1 VEYTGQASAA
11 QSAQRIEQ
19 IKEEAVEALS
29 ELRFARIGA
38 GASGAAAYPWLL
50 ETVEGVEELLRSVPS
65 RHRYEVLSEA
75 GASEVG
81 GVAWLAFAG
90 AGGRELGVAS
100 DRKGNVYAGVRQGGR
115 LLLHGTPG
123 RAVSHLVTGR
133 IPQEPRATR
142 REEETPRG
150 RVAPGSETAAAP
162 DDLKDRVARAVVA
175 RIKTRLLALGGVSE
189 EESLLTALAANGVG
203 RSLVRKVVED
213 LRAAG
218 ELLRLRTPRGN
229 AFLALGSPGE
239 SEGARELVAQE
250 ARKAVVR
257 AEARLLRDEATCR
270 GARRG
275 KTFAGEAAGD
285 RPTDD
290 LPQPSAEAAL
300 ERAFAEFCSAK
311 ARAGTAG
318 SGRKALS
325 PRDAARDVL
334 RELRFGNAVTI
345 ADLARLMGG
354 NAEAAR
360 RVAAKLEERGYVRLD
375 RAGRTTFLKLA
386 GEHRE
391 KIYRPGPSSG
401 GRPAAGYT
409 GRRLAPHEAER
420 VAWDTAEAFYCSKLP
435 SAAHRIL
442 HKLRREGGWLP
453 LREVLEGAM
462 PAFADENPYGDPE
475 KGLRRE
481 IRSLKEAGKV
491 RVALNRRDGRE
502 YVRATQVLEGEAMR
516 RHEGE
521 LLAIMADPR
530 HGIPVPPGTKL
541 ARRVAGFR
549 IAVERRRAQGE
560 ARQLQPE
567 LAPAA

>member
-1 VEYTGQASAA
+1 MEYTGRVEHAQAGN
-11 QSAQRIEQ
+11 IE
-19 IKEEAVEALS
+19 EGVEVLS
-29 ELRFARIGA
+29 ELKFAKVEA
-38 GASGAAAYPWLL
+38 GDTAAYPWLL
-50 ETVEGVEELLRSVPS
+50 ETTEGVEAMLRGIPS
-65 RHRYEVLSEA
+65 RQRFEVLLEA
-75 GASEVG
+75 GASETG
-81 GVAWLAFAG
+81 EAGAAWLAFAG
-90 AGGRELGVAS
+90 AEGRELGVAS
-100 DRKGNVYAGVRQGGR
+100 DPKGNVYAGVGQGGR

-123 RAVSHLVTGR
+123 RAVSHLLTGR
-133 IPQEPRATR
+133 IPQEPRAPR

-150 RVAPGSETAAAP
+150 DAAPGSETAAAP
-162 DDLKDRVARAVVA
+162 DDLKDRVVRAVA
-175 RIKTRLLALGGVSE
+175 AKIKSRLLALGGVSE
-189 EESLLTALAANGVG
+189 EESLLAALATNGVG

-239 SEGARELVAQE
+239 SEGARELVARE

-257 AEARLLRDEATCR
+257 AEARLLRDEAACR

-290 LPQPSAEAAL
+290 LPQPSAEVAL
-300 ERAFAEFCSAK
+300 ERAFAEFRSAK

-318 SGRKALS
+318 SSGRKALS
-325 PRDAARDVL
+325 PRNAAREVL
-334 RELRFGNAVTI
+334 GELRFGNAATV

-354 NAEAAR
+354 DAEAAR
-360 RVAAKLEERGYVRLD
+360 RVAAKLEEKGYVRLD
-375 RAGRTTFLKLA
+375 GAGRTTFLRLA

-401 GRPAAGYT
+401 ERPAAGYT

-462 PAFADENPYGDPE
+462 PAFAEENPYGDPE
-475 KGLRRE
+475 KGLRGE

-530 HGIPVPPGTKL
+530 HGISVPPGTKL

-549 IAVERRRAQGE
+549 LAVERRGAQGE
-560 ARQLQPE
+560 VRQLQPK

>member
-1 VEYTGQASAA
+1 MEYTGQADAV
-11 QSAQRIEQ
+11 QSAQCIEQ

-29 ELRFARIGA
+29 GLRFARIGA

-75 GASEVG
+75 GASEVDG
-81 GVAWLAFAG
+81 AAWLAFAE
-90 AGGRELGVAS
+90 AEGRELGVAS
-100 DRKGNVYAGVRQGGR
+100 DRKGNVYSGVGQGGH

-123 RAVSHLVTGR
+123 RAVSHLLTGH

-150 RVAPGSETAAAP
+150 DAAPGSETAAAP
-162 DDLKDRVARAVVA
+162 DDLKDRVVRAVAA
-175 RIKTRLLALGGVSE
+175 RIKRRLLALGGVSE
-189 EESLLTALAANGVG
+189 EESLLTALAADGVG
-203 RSLVRKVVED
+203 RSLAREVVED
-213 LRAAG
+213 LGAAG

-239 SEGARELVAQE
+239 SEGARELVARE

-257 AEARLLRDEATCR
+257 AEARWLRDEATCR

-300 ERAFAEFCSAK
+300 ERAFAEFRSAK
-311 ARAGTAG
+311 ARAGAAG
-318 SGRKALS
+318 SGRRALS
-325 PRDAARDVL
+325 PRDAAREVL
-334 RELRFGNAVTI
+334 RELRFDNAATVD
-345 ADLARLMGG
+345 DLARLMGG
-354 NAEAAR
+354 DAEAAR
-360 RVAAKLEERGYVRLD
+360 RVAAKLEERGYVRLQ
-375 RAGRTTFLKLA
+375 RAGRTTFLRLA
-386 GEHRE
+386 SEHRE
-391 KIYRPGPSSG
+391 KIYRPGPSPG
-401 GRPAAGYT
+401 GRPPAGYT

-420 VAWDTAEAFYCSKLP
+420 VAWDTAEALYCSKLP

-453 LREVLEGAM
+453 LREILEGAM
-462 PAFADENPYGDPE
+462 PAFAEENPYGDPE
-475 KGLRRE
+475 KGLMRE
-481 IRSLKEAGKV
+481 IRSLMEAGKV
-491 RVALNRRDGRE
+491 RVALYRRDGRE
-502 YVRATQVLEGEAMR
+502 YVRATRVLEGEAMR

-521 LLAIMADPR
+521 LLAIIADPR
-530 HGIPVPPGTKL
+530 HGISVPPGTKL

-549 IAVERRRAQGE
+549 LAVERRRAGGE
-560 ARQLQPE
+560 VRQPQPK

>member
-1 VEYTGQASAA
+1 VKYTGQASAA
-11 QSAQRIEQ
+11 HSAQHIEQ

-38 GASGAAAYPWLL
+38 GASGATAYPWLL
-50 ETVEGVEELLRSVPS
+50 QTVEGVEELLRSVPS

-75 GASEVG
+75 GASEVD

-90 AGGRELGVAS
+90 AEGRKLGVAS
-100 DRKGNVYAGVRQGGR
+100 DPKGNVYAGVGQGGR

-123 RAVSHLVTGR
+123 RAVSHLLTGR

-162 DDLKDRVARAVVA
+162 DDLLKDRVVRAVVA

-239 SEGARELVAQE
+239 SEGARELVARE
-250 ARKAVVR
+250 ARKAVVH
-257 AEARLLRDEATCR
+257 AEARLLRDEAACR

-275 KTFAGEAAGD
+275 KTFAAEAAGD

-290 LPQPSAEAAL
+290 IPRPSAEAAL

-325 PRDAARDVL
+325 HRDAARQPSPTSPVL
-334 RELRFGNAVTI
+334 WATTPRPR
-345 ADLARLMGG
+345 GG
-354 NAEAAR
+354 SR
-360 RVAAKLEERGYVRLD
+360 
-375 RAGRTTFLKLA
+375 
-386 GEHRE
+386 
-391 KIYRPGPSSG
+391 PSSRRG
-401 GRPAAGYT
+401 ATSGSRGPAG
-409 GRRLAPHEAER
+409 P
-420 VAWDTAEAFYCSKLP
+420 
-435 SAAHRIL
+435 
-442 HKLRREGGWLP
+442 
-453 LREVLEGAM
+453 
-462 PAFADENPYGDPE
+462 
-475 KGLRRE
+475 
-481 IRSLKEAGKV
+481 RS
-491 RVALNRRDGRE
+491 
-502 YVRATQVLEGEAMR
+502 
-516 RHEGE
+516 
-521 LLAIMADPR
+521 
-530 HGIPVPPGTKL
+530 
-541 ARRVAGFR
+541 
-549 IAVERRRAQGE
+549 
-560 ARQLQPE
+560 
-567 LAPAA
+567 